1 MSKMSKKH
9 RKIDKNVEMSGYDV
23 ILSRS
28 LCLHVI
34 IQENKFNAKGFFR
47 GKAFF
52 ALAFIS

>member
-1 MSKMSKKH
+1 MSKKH